1 MIILTRRLTKFKFS
15 ETNTVKYLTL
25 SGYRLFQFHH
35 SISIISVVT
44 VKTPCRPESKFE
56 VGGRTHMLWATSVTK
71 LNTALIP
78 KLEGIS
84 MKRTSFKLCSL
95 AF

>member
-1 MIILTRRLTKFKFS
+1 MFNSLWLD
-15 ETNTVKYLTL
+15 
-25 SGYRLFQFHH
+25 RLFQFHH

-56 VGGRTHMLWATSVTK
+56 VGRTHMLLDTSVTR

-78 KLEGIS
+78 QLEGIS